1 MSPESKGTHCNADIL
16 RVAELSLRETVLEH
30 GLQHP
35 LALTKLE
42 QYAALLRHFGKIDQ
56 AVDLEN
62 QIKGIKARTAAPD
75 ISQQQ
80 AQHTPQQTPSA
91 PNPGLRKPTLEPASA
106 VVASKPD
113 PTADKAH
120 LIKSDKSLYSARG
133 HHIATA
139 SDGCLYT
146 PTGRFI
152 GHWNDGLDVYIDR
165 NGYYLGLVLDEN
177 RLVRESNWR
186 FDRLNFGH
194 PPLDIDRPG
203 WGRQPD
209 MGPFP
214 LPRGYEEVR
223 MIEVE

>member
-1 MSPESKGTHCNADIL
+1 MSPDSKSSHSNADIL
-16 RVAELSLRETVLEH
+16 RVAELNLRETVLEH

-35 LALTKLE
+35 VALTKLE

-62 QIKGIKARTAAPD
+62 QIKGIKARTATPET
-75 ISQQQ
+75 SQQQ
-80 AQHTPQQTPSA
+80 GEVTPPPA
-91 PNPGLRKPTLEPASA
+91 PIEASKGSLKPTAGPVSADEAVKPALT
-106 VVASKPD
+106 V
-113 PTADKAH
+113 
-120 LIKSDKSLYSARG
+120 KSQQVELDKSLYNARG

-139 SDGCLYT
+139 ADGCLYT
-146 PTGRFI
+146 PTGKYI

-165 NGYYLGLVLDEN
+165 NGNYLGLVLDEN

-186 FDRLNFGH
+186 YDRMNFGH

-203 WGRQPD
+203 WRRQPD

-223 MIEVE
+223 MIEIE